1 MTWSETKRRWQLMR
15 EIEELLVTDPA
26 AVLPWN
32 DEYRDLFATQE
43 GLVAALR
50 YRWQLS
56 RDAQLDTYAPEA
68 AWDEQVQR
76 LDLRTRMLIRRLDE
90 AAGREQ
96 GRDRV
101 VA

>member
-1 MTWSETKRRWQLMR
+1 MTWSETKLRWRVMR
-15 EIEELLVTDPA
+15 EIEDLFLSDPA
-26 AVLPWN
+26 AELPWRE
-32 DEYRDLFATQE
+32 DYAELFGDRD
-43 GLVAALR
+43 GLTKALR

-68 AWDEQVQR
+68 AWDEQVSR
-76 LDLRTRMLIRRLDE
+76 LDLRTRMLIRRLDDS
-90 AAGREQ
+90 AGREQ